1 MKFVPYNKKAFLL
14 PDSINSAAMFHA
26 KIFEDG
32 RYIFRIH
39 DCITGISLTGDLEKE
54 QDFID
59 ASKKAE
65 VLSLALAEFSFHINK
80 LRDEI
85 YRKQD
90 ESTLPDCLHN
100 QYCEQVTKKGTFKSK
115 SGCNFQYQTN
125 N

>member
-1 MKFVPYNKKAFLL
+1 MKFTPYNKKAFLL
-14 PDSINSAAMFHA
+14 PDSISSAAMYHA

-39 DCITGISLTGDLEKE
+39 DCITGIRLTGDLYKE
-54 QDFID
+54 QDFVD

-90 ESTLPDCLHN
+90 ESLLPDCTHD
-100 QYCEQVTKKGTFKSK
+100 QC
-115 SGCNFQYQTN
+115 CDQYQNT
-125 N
+125 